1 MVTRRN
7 FIKSLVTLP
16 PLLAIDSSW
25 AATNDPSRLA
35 LVIGNSA
42 YRHAPLANPAN
53 DARAMSSLFGTAGF
67 TVDTCL
73 DTTRTDIISAIE
85 RFGDAV
91 QRSETRL
98 AIFYYAGH
106 GAQLDW
112 RNYLLPVD
120 ADVANAEQLKQHC
133 VDLGLLLGKL
143 GAAKDKTFMVILDAC
158 RSNPFGDGYRPEQTG
173 LSQFDAPVGS
183 LLAYATSP
191 GKVASDGSGK
201 HGLYTENL
209 IRELS
214 VRGTRIEDG
223 LKRVRLN
230 VRLQSLGRQ
239 IPWETTSL
247 ESDIYLFNDGQKKLS
262 DAELEKL
269 VEDDLA
275 EWTRIKSSRNP
286 DDWVAYLRKLPN
298 GRFAEIAQARLTLL
312 LAEVEKPRV
321 SGAPAIALNPA
332 SMPATPAIV
341 HKSEMAPIIQNPVP
355 QADVAAIELKPG
367 TALMPLGKPS
377 ANPYSAGRY
386 PLGRKFTVGDK
397 ATFRVSDLLTGLEI
411 ETLNIFITHVDTD
424 ADRVEGNRGKWV
436 YDLMGNELTTPRNG
450 PRNIPAQLVP
460 FELQVGKK
468 WTAGWTQQHPKRGEQ
483 VVTMDLRIASFE
495 KIRTELG
502 EFNTFRIEGRG
513 WSLDNKRNMELE
525 RRFWI
530 VPGINFFIRA
540 EIINRNA
547 KGRFVRTEKLDLVYL
562 HQQNIDSAC
571 TAIIDGPQRNPVIKS
586 SCD

>member
-7 FIKSLVTLP
+7 FIKSLVALP
-16 PLLAIDSSW
+16 SLLAIDSNW
-25 AATNDPSRLA
+25 AAVADPSRLA

-42 YRHAPLANPAN
+42 YRQAPLENPSN
-53 DARAMSSLFGTAGF
+53 DARAMSNLFGSAGF

-73 DTTRTDIISAIE
+73 DTTRTDLISAIE

-91 QRSETRL
+91 RRSETRL
-98 AIFYYAGH
+98 AVFYYAGH

-120 ADVANAEQLKQHC
+120 AEVATAEQLKQRC

-143 GAAKDKTFMVILDAC
+143 EAARDKTFIVILDAC
-158 RSNPFGDGYRPEQTG
+158 RNNPFGVHYRPEQKG

-191 GKVASDGSGK
+191 GNVASDGSGK
-201 HGLYTENL
+201 NGLYTENL
-209 IRELS
+209 LRELS

-230 VRLQSLGRQ
+230 VRLQSVGKQ

-247 ESDIYLFNDGQKKLS
+247 ENDVYLFNDGQKKLS
-262 DAELEKL
+262 DEALEKL

-275 EWTRIKSSRNP
+275 EWTRIKTSRNSE
-286 DDWVAYLRKLPN
+286 DWVAYLRKFPN
-298 GRFAEIAQARLTLL
+298 GRFAEIAQARLTRLL
-312 LAEVEKPRV
+312 TEVEKPKV
-321 SGAPAIALNPA
+321 SSAATIAQAPAIAPKA
-332 SMPATPAIV
+332 ETAPTTIQGPATQLEP
-341 HKSEMAPIIQNPVP
+341 P
-355 QADVAAIELKPG
+355 AIELKPG
-367 TALMPLGKPS
+367 AAVIPLVQPS

-386 PLGRKFTVGDK
+386 SLGRKFTVGDK
-397 ATFRVSDLLTGLEI
+397 VTFRISDLLTGI
-411 ETLNIFITHVDTD
+411 EMKTVNITITNVDAD
-424 ADRVEGNRGKWV
+424 ADRVEGNSGKWV
-436 YDLMGNELTTPRNG
+436 YDLMGNELTTPNWG
-450 PRNIPAQLVP
+450 ARNIPAQMVP

-468 WTAGWTQQHPKRGEQ
+468 WTAAWSQNNPKKGEQ
-483 VVTMDLRIASFE
+483 IVTMDMRITSFE

-502 EFNTFRIEGRG
+502 EFNAFRIDGRG
-513 WSLDNKRNMELE
+513 WAAGNEQHMELE

-540 EIINRNA
+540 ERINRNH
-547 KGRFVRTEKLDLVYL
+547 KGRLILTEKVDMVFLR
-562 HQQNIDSAC
+562 QQNS
-571 TAIIDGPQRNPVIKS
+571 
-586 SCD
+586 